1 MVAYLKPQSP
11 SAFNLAK
18 SLLKSMTLGMNKKQF
33 DKYLER
39 DLGCWH
45 CGSTGDDL
53 IPHHRLNRGMGSKN
67 HLANQP
73 SNIIALCSQAN
84 LLLESNAEFAELGRK
99 LGWKLRNH
107 ETPTEVPIFG
117 HGGWWLLNDD
127 FTKDLLENDPEY
139 F

>member
-1 MVAYLKPQSP
+1 MIR
-11 SAFNLAK
+11 
-18 SLLKSMTLGMNKKQF
+18 SMTKKEF
-33 DKYLER
+33 EKYLQR
-39 DLGCWH
+39 DRGCWH

-67 HLANQP
+67 SKASDP
-73 SNIIALCSQAN
+73 SNIIVLCSLAN
-84 LLLESNAEFAELGRK
+84 GLLESNAKFAELGRK
-99 LGWKLRNH
+99 FGWKLRQH

-127 FTKDLLENDPEY
+127 FTKDLLETEPEY

>member
-1 MVAYLKPQSP
+1 
-11 SAFNLAK
+11 
-18 SLLKSMTLGMNKKQF
+18 MTKKEF
-33 DKYLER
+33 DKYLAR
-39 DLGCWH
+39 DRGCWH

-67 HLANQP
+67 KVASQP
-73 SNIIALCSQAN
+73 SNIVVLCSQAN
-84 LLLESNAEFAELGRK
+84 LLLESNAEFAEMGRK
-99 LGWKLRNH
+99 FGWKLRSH

-127 FTKDLLENDPEY
+127 FTKDLLETEPEY

>member
-1 MVAYLKPQSP
+1 VKCQPRFMTL
-11 SAFNLAK
+11 
-18 SLLKSMTLGMNKKQF
+18 SMTKKEF
-33 DKYLER
+33 DKYLAR
-39 DLGCWH
+39 DRGCWH

-67 HLANQP
+67 SKAGEP
-73 SNIIALCSQAN
+73 SNIIVLCSQAN
-84 LLLESNAEFAELGRK
+84 GLLESNAKFAEMGRK
-99 LGWKLRNH
+99 FGWKLRSH

-127 FTKDLLENDPEY
+127 FTKDLLETEAEY

>member
-1 MVAYLKPQSP
+1 VRCQPRFMTL
-11 SAFNLAK
+11 
-18 SLLKSMTLGMNKKQF
+18 SMTKKEF
-33 DKYLER
+33 DRYLAR
-39 DLGCWH
+39 DRGCWH

-67 HLANQP
+67 SKANEP
-73 SNIIALCSQAN
+73 SNIIVLCSQAN
-84 LLLESNAEFAELGRK
+84 GLLESNAKFAELGRK
-99 LGWKLRNH
+99 FGWKLRSH

-127 FTKDLLENDPEY
+127 FTKDLLETEAEY